1 MVTAL
6 LAEGADPTWQSK
18 AGETPLHVAVRYCHW
33 EVADELL
40 RFIAKSKS
48 TLDAIILV
56 NIQNGVS
63 NLRIQT
69 SNILRVHLRIPSKVY
84 HGVNGETVTASE
96 RVNRP

>member
-18 AGETPLHVAVRYCHW
+18 SGETPLHVAVRYCHW

-40 RFIAKSKS
+40 RFIASSKS

-56 NIQNGVS
+56 NVQNGVS
-63 NLRIQT
+63 NSKNSQSYHNTWPQQT
-69 SNILRVHLRIPSKVY
+69 GSTQWSN
-84 HGVNGETVTASE
+84 TTAGWCVWS
-96 RVNRP
+96 N

>member
-1 MVTAL
+1 MKFFHTQNGETALHIAARYGQLKMVTAL

-40 RFIAKSKS
+40 RFIAKAKS

-63 NLRIQT
+63 ELGTQT
-69 SNILRVHLRIPSKVY
+69 CNISRM
-84 HGVNGETVTASE
+84 
-96 RVNRP
+96 